1 MHAIKFLYQYCKFQ
15 SRNLISHEA
24 RCCAWV
30 FFFFSFLFCLS
41 SLSLIPFS
49 LGASFFA
56 LLPLGPVGRVAPE
69 KKKSTWKTKF
79 LCRA

>member
-1 MHAIKFLYQYCKFQ
+1 MHAIKFMYQYCKFQ